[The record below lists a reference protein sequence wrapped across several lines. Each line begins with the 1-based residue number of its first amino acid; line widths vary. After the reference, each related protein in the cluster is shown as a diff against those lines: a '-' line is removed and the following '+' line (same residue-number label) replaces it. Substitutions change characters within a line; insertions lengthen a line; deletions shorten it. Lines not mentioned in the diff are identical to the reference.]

1 MNEHVQ
7 RTHVAHTHTRMKRL
21 IPYNFL
27 WAIAVMMAACSD
39 TEEPLRS
46 RPLTFAVSEEP
57 QARGTA
63 YGTTWGTTDGSA
75 FDVVAYYYAPG
86 SLIAQPLLENTV
98 TRDGTDW
105 GYSPVV
111 YWPIE
116 GTVDFFSY
124 APACE
129 GARKQLQRFT
139 PNHTDYQTILVDCH
153 VPASEITTVHSLGT
167 DVVPITAYPHD
178 AAHQYDLMFA
188 SLRDVPC
195 DEQSV
200 TSRVNLPFVHAMA
213 GVDVDLSALA
223 ENAATKIPAGT
234 EKIVVGIGRIKT
246 GGTIAICEP
255 ATPGALSDV
264 RWTLDG
270 LEGTFY
276 ETYRLTWSADDV
288 PVVPGIIRDEIRKPA
303 DMTTEAWQ
311 KAGTFFVPPQ
321 QFETG
326 LIVTIYFY
334 DSGGRRMFYRSYT
347 LPTTGSDAVPALERG
362 KILKLNIK

>member
-1 MNEHVQ
+1 
-7 RTHVAHTHTRMKRL
+7 MKRIL
-21 IPYNFL
+21 PYIIF
-27 WAIAVMMAACSD
+27 WTIAILAAACSGE
-39 TEEPLRS
+39 EEPLRGS
-46 RPLTFAVSEEP
+46 PIGFSASEEMP
-57 QARGTA
+57 VRGTA
-63 YGTTWGTTDGSA
+63 YNNTTWSTVNGSA
-75 FDVVAYYYAPG
+75 FDVVAYYYALG
-86 SLIAQPLLENTV
+86 SLVAQPLLENTV
-98 TRDGTDW
+98 TRDGTKW

-111 YWPIE
+111 YWPVE
-116 GTVDFFSY
+116 GTVDFFAY

-129 GARKQLQRFT
+129 GARKEIQRFT
-139 PNHTDYQTILVDCH
+139 PSHTDYQTILVDCH

-167 DVVPITAYPHD
+167 DYVPITAFPHD
-178 AAHQYDLMFA
+178 AAKQYDLMFS

-200 TSRVNLPFVHAMA
+200 TSRVNMQFVHSMA

-223 ENAATKIPAGT
+223 ENAATKIPAETG
-234 EKIVVGIGRIKT
+234 KIVVGIGRIKT
-246 GGTIAICEP
+246 GGTLAICEP
-255 ATPGALSDV
+255 ATPGGLCDV

-276 ETYRLTWSADDV
+276 ETYQVTWSADDV
-288 PVVPGIIRDEIRKPA
+288 PVVTGIIRDEIRKPA